1 MIPSAA
7 VVGDRELANRF
18 AAEFDARP
26 YGYLILML
34 AAHDCLCGAPFDLDV
49 APNFAQLIEDAGV
62 EWPPASPIDWPLK
75 DW

>member
-1 MIPSAA
+1 
-7 VVGDRELANRF
+7 
-18 AAEFDARP
+18 
-26 YGYLILML
+26 ML
-34 AAHDCLCGAPFDLDV
+34 TAHDCMCGAPFDLDV